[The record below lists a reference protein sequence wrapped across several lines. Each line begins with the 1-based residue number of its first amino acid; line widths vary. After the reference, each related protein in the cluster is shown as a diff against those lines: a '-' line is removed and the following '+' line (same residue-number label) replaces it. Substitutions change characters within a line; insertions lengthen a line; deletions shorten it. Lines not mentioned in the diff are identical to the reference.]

1 MPAGRVDCSLF
12 TANNKVIDISGWEG
26 HSCNRHWFGLVVH
39 QLHALLSK
47 QGIIPLFHYSLLFHS
62 SRFLWLF
69 FSLIYLFIFSNSVL
83 NVKQSS
89 RKGRRNC
96 LTHSHD
102 FGVCTGRG
110 KKMQCL
116 KRGCSASAIP
126 AAVCHVFQSSCN
138 ALVFATSS

>member
-12 TANNKVIDISGWEG
+12 TANNEVIDISSWEG
-26 HSCNRHWFGLVVH
+26 HSCNRHRFGLVVH

-47 QGIIPLFHYSLLFHS
+47 QGFIIILQLSLSLAV
-62 SRFLWLF
+62 
-69 FSLIYLFIFSNSVL
+69 FSFIYLFIYSNSVL

-96 LTHSHD
+96 LTHSYN
-102 FGVCTGRG
+102 FGFCTGRG

-116 KRGCSASAIP
+116 KRGCSAPAIP